1 MEARDLTLYK
11 VGMIEE
17 NIERTGL
24 LNIEAVCQ
32 DALVYDEESR
42 EKADIVIADLP
53 CSGLGVL
60 GKKTDLKYKATKQG
74 ADDLAQMQR
83 EMLDVVCRYV
93 KPGGK
98 LLYST
103 CTVNPAENEENV
115 RWFLETH
122 PEFELADL
130 RECMKQWKP
139 EVCEELVRAVSEAGW
154 LQLLPGIHKS
164 DGFFIAGL
172 RKRK

>member
-1 MEARDLTLYK
+1 M
-11 VGMIEE
+11 
-17 NIERTGL
+17 
-24 LNIEAVCQ
+24 
-32 DALVYDEESR
+32 
-42 EKADIVIADLP
+42 
-53 CSGLGVL
+53 
-60 GKKTDLKYKATKQG
+60 
-74 ADDLAQMQR
+74 
-83 EMLDVVCRYV
+83 

-130 RECMKQWKP
+130 RESMKQWKP

>member
-1 MEARDLTLYK
+1 
-11 VGMIEE
+11 MIEE

-93 KPGGK
+93 KPGG
-98 LLYST
+98 SF
-103 CTVNPAENEENV
+103 CTAHVPLI
-115 RWFLETH
+115 R
-122 PEFELADL
+122 
-130 RECMKQWKP
+130 RRMKKMSGGFWRHIRN
-139 EVCEELVRAVSEAGW
+139 LN
-154 LQLLPGIHKS
+154 LQIFGS
-164 DGFFIAGL
+164 V
-172 RKRK
+172 